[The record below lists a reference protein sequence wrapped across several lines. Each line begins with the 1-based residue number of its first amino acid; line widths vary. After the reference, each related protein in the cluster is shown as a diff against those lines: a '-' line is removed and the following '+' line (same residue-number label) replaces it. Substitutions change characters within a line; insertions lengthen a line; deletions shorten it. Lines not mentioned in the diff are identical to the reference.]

1 MRIALVNPPISA
13 AEQYGSMKDLA
24 PELPL
29 LGIAFLSTYVKRHGF
44 DVDLLDLAG
53 TSPEESVNRL
63 RDYDVIG
70 FSSYITN
77 HAAIT
82 KLASRLKSKGRT
94 IIVGGPHAT
103 IFPTDFEASDVDYV
117 VSGDGELPLAEI
129 LVAIRDARDP
139 GPVSGIARREAD
151 GTLTLNGK
159 AETINDLDLIGPP
172 DVQKYDLSRYYPP
185 VHIRGRKV
193 IHTLFSRGCP
203 YKCTFCAAAE
213 TMGRRVR
220 NRSVTAAIDELKRY
234 RDAGYDS
241 VMFYDDIFT
250 VSSRRVLD
258 FCSALIKAGLKLKWT
273 CFTRAD
279 SVKNKEM
286 LAAMK
291 EAGCYM
297 MTFGC
302 ETANDKT
309 LKLLQK
315 GMTQANNVEGI
326 AAAFEAGIL
335 TTSSFMIGL
344 PGECEQ
350 DILRTIS
357 FARDS
362 RLTFAVFPIFEPF
375 RGTPV
380 FDVCKRL
387 GSWQR
392 IEGDRNQLVQDQEE
406 IWVPDGISRSE
417 VVGLAR
423 RAFREFYFKRRRG
436 IELARY
442 LLFALPPLRTLRF
455 LKGGASFFY
464 GTGKKPRSQHN
475 THF

>member
-13 AEQYGSMKDLA
+13 AEQYGSLEDLA

-29 LGIAFLSTYVKRHGF
+29 LGVAFLSTYVKRYGF
-44 DVDLLDLAG
+44 DVDLIDLAG
-53 TSPEESVNRL
+53 ASQEESVKRL
-63 RDYDVIG
+63 RHYDVIG

-77 HAAIT
+77 RTAIVQ
-82 KLASRLKSKGRT
+82 LAHRLKSNGRT

-103 IFPTDFEASDVDYV
+103 LFPSDFEASAVDYV
-117 VSGDGELPLAEI
+117 VSGDGELPLAEL
-129 LVAIRDARDP
+129 LVAIRDARDLGAVP
-139 GPVSGIARREAD
+139 GIARSGVD

-159 AETINDLDLIGPP
+159 AQTIDDLDLIGPP
-172 DVQKYDLSRYYPP
+172 DVRKYDLSRYHPP

-203 YKCTFCAAAE
+203 YMCTFCAAAE

-220 NRSVTAAIDELKRY
+220 TRSVTAAIDELKRY

-250 VSSRRVLD
+250 VNSRRVLD
-258 FCSALIKAGLKLKWT
+258 FCGALIRAGLKLKWT

-286 LAAMK
+286 LPAMK

-309 LKLLQK
+309 LHLLEK
-315 GMTQANNVEGI
+315 GLTRADNVEGI
-326 AAAFEAGIL
+326 ASASEAGIF
-335 TTSSFMIGL
+335 TSSSFMIGL

-350 DILRTIS
+350 DILKTIS
-357 FARDS
+357 FARHS
-362 RLTFAVFPIFEPF
+362 GLTFGVFPIFESF
-375 RGTPV
+375 QGTRV
-380 FDVCKRL
+380 FAACKRY

-392 IEGDRNQLVQDQEE
+392 IEGERNQLVVDREE
-406 IWVPDGISRSE
+406 VWVPDGISRPE
-417 VVGLAR
+417 IVGLAR
-423 RAFREFYFKRRRG
+423 RAFREFYFEPRRV
-436 IELARY
+436 IALSKY
-442 LLFALPPLRTLRF
+442 LLSSLPPRRTLKC
-455 LKGGASFFY
+455 LKGAATYFLGVRH
-464 GTGKKPRSQHN
+464 KPRSQHN